1 MKHFTPARCNTFS
14 FPSFHIS
21 DSALQKPSKCFSRE
35 KDLPVLGR
43 AQGGDKGS
51 MVIEDNPID
60 WTFRPADLQGVQSAF
75 AVYVTGNSMLPK
87 YKEGDLAYIHPSLS
101 PRKGRY
107 VLVETKEH
115 KGLIKQFIR
124 WDEDAL
130 LVKQYNPDKEI
141 HIPRTDV
148 RQVMLVIG
156 SLDS

>member
-1 MKHFTPARCNTFS
+1 MKHFTPAHCNTLSFS
-14 FPSFHIS
+14 PFHIP
-21 DSALQKPSKCFSRE
+21 DYVPQKTTKCFSQQ

-51 MVIEDNPID
+51 MVVEESPID

-124 WDEDAL
+124 WDNNAL
-130 LVKQYNPDKEI
+130 LVKQYNPDKEF
-141 HIPRTDV
+141 HIPREDI